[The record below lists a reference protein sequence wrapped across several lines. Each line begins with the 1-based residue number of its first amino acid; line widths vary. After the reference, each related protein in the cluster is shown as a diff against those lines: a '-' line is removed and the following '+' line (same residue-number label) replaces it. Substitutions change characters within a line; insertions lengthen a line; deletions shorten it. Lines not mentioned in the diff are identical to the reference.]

1 MKKIFNTFTE
11 ISEPLT
17 FLILTDYGNFVCQ
30 SIFISLLFTKKN
42 LCTNLCI
49 YSVIYIE
56 PNGSPVCD
64 WLFTYDP
71 YRSSDGPC
79 LPSEAV

>member
-1 MKKIFNTFTE
+1 M
-11 ISEPLT
+11 SV
-17 FLILTDYGNFVCQ
+17 NFYQ
-30 SIFISLLFTKKN
+30 SVIYKEN

-71 YRSSDGPC
+71 YRSSDGPR

>member
-30 SIFISLLFTKKN
+30 SIFISLLFTKKKSLYKSVYLFSN
-42 LCTNLCI
+42 I
-49 YSVIYIE
+49 YRTK
-56 PNGSPVCD
+56 
-64 WLFTYDP
+64 W
-71 YRSSDGPC
+71 
-79 LPSEAV
+79 